1 MSDAP
6 APAPSKPTRRVP
18 RSIYGA
24 AFITLAGAALW
35 IYAATTATPPGTMP
49 QGVSSLSNETIA
61 EQSRL
66 IDDAA
71 PAITRLGISFIVGFL
86 IAWVFRK
93 FVMGALLAGAL
104 IGVLFYLAQRFGI
117 AQIDWDA
124 ARQHV
129 DESLAWAKGQAE
141 AARTFLLGYLPS
153 GASGAVG
160 MFMGARKR

>member
-1 MSDAP
+1 MSDAS

-35 IYAATTATPPGTMP
+35 IYAATTAPGAAP
-49 QGVSSLSNETIA
+49 QGVNALSSETIA

-71 PAITRLGISFIVGFL
+71 PAITRLGLSFIVGFL
-86 IAWVFRK
+86 VAWVFRK
-93 FVMGALLAGAL
+93 FVIGALLAGAL
-104 IGVLFYLAQRFGI
+104 IGALFYLAQRFGI

-129 DESLAWAKGQAE
+129 DDSLAWAKGQAE